1 MSVRKSAKKY
11 LAPKS
16 SLADRVIGKINRRP
30 AFSFDDEKKL
40 IEVSDKRADMGIWF
54 TKKTFFFSFHW
65 RISQKRGITF
75 KRGTPSDMWYRRP

>member
-30 AFSFDDEKKL
+30 AFSFNDEKKL

-54 TKKTFFFSFHW
+54 TKKTVFFRFT
-65 RISQKRGITF
+65 GA
-75 KRGTPSDMWYRRP
+75 